1 MSGRSFG
8 IRTSK
13 LLNSLMHSG
22 FVWILGLPNDVVRI
36 NTLCHPHISAIFILK
51 TLLWGKAVYPL
62 THRQQKL
69 RCPSDSSRITQRLS
83 RSNTLVTMPSF
94 LLPAQ
99 EICASPVPC
108 SCIWATWEGRQAK
121 RPLSCNPSSNR
132 TSVTLPVEIPSVDT
146 DSISASSY

>member
-8 IRTSK
+8 IRTKK

-22 FVWILGLPNDVVRI
+22 FVGILGLSNDVVRI
-36 NTLCHPHISAIFILK
+36 NMLCHPPISAIFILK

-62 THRQQKL
+62 THREPKF
-69 RCPSDSSRITQRLS
+69 RCPCDSSRITQCLS
-83 RSNTLVTMPSF
+83 RSNALVTMPSF

-99 EICASPVPC
+99 GICASPVHC
-108 SCIWATWEGRQAK
+108 NCIRATWEGRQAK

-132 TSVTLPVEIPSVDT
+132 TSVTLPVEIPSMDT
-146 DSISASSY
+146 DSLSASSY